1 MADDK
6 EKVETEILNVK
17 EQIFYQE
24 KPIEEVIENIAGNS
38 RTTPPVTSSNSY
50 FPSGW

>member
-6 EKVETEILNVK
+6 EKVETDILNVH
-17 EQIFYQE
+17 EQIFYQD

-38 RTTPPVTSSNSY
+38 GETPTSSGNSY